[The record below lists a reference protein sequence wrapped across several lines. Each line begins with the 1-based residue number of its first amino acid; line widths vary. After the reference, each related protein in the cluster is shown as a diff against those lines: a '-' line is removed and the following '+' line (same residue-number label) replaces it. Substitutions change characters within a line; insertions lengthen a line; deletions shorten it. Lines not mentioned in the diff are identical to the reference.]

1 MIMIKEKLSKINFVR
16 VFLVSLTLISVG
28 GLIMWDYH
36 RLSADFL
43 NVMSLLRNVRLYA
56 AETDKNMAVRFDDKN
71 IIVKEIGSDEQ
82 YYTLKVQ
89 TLNKVNYSTTLSKG
103 IIIFTGIGTSPYN
116 QKVHGGDLILKS
128 WLGFKKYIW
137 VNCTGFAKEG
147 RYPDEETVS

>member
-1 MIMIKEKLSKINFVR
+1 MIKEKLSEIKFVR
-16 VFLVSLTLISVG
+16 VFLLSLTLIGVG

-36 RLSADFL
+36 SLSEDFN

-89 TLNKVNYSTTLSKG
+89 TLRKVNYDTTLGKG
-103 IIIFTGIGTSPYN
+103 IIVFTGIGTSPYN
-116 QKVHGGDLILKS
+116 LRVHGGDLILKS
-128 WLGFKKYIW
+128 WFGFRKYIW
-137 VNCTGFAKEG
+137 VNCTGLAKEG
-147 RYPDEETVS
+147 RYPVEDIVS